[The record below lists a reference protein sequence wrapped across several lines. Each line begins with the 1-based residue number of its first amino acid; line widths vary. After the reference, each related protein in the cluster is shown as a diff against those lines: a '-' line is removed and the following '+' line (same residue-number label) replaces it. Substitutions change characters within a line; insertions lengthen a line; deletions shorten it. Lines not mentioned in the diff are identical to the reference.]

1 MNAMRRKR
9 LYAARARLEDLS
21 NGLRYICEELREVR
35 DDEQDAY
42 DNLPDSIQESSKGET
57 MQEAI
62 DKLEEILDELEDID
76 LEKHLDEI
84 EEVACI

>member
-21 NGLRYICEELREVR
+21 NGVRYICEELREIR

-42 DNLPDSIQESSKGET
+42 DNLPESLQESSKGET

-62 DKLEEILDELEDID
+62 DKLEEILDDLEDID
-76 LEKHLDEI
+76 LEQYLDEI
-84 EEVACI
+84 EEVALV